1 MPSYDSVHFNPP
13 APLALVTLRN
23 TETDATCSDIPML
36 IDSGGDV
43 TLLPRNAAEF
53 IGLQSLP
60 DKGYELAAF
69 DGSLTV
75 APVVLAEMIFLG
87 KSFRGQFLL
96 LDQEIG
102 ILGRNILNVIP
113 ILLDG
118 PNLNWDSR

>member
-1 MPSYDSVHFNPP
+1 MPTYDSIRFNPP

-23 TETDATCSDIPML
+23 TETGASCSDIPML

-43 TLLPRNAAEF
+43 TLLPQSIAEL
-53 IGLQSLP
+53 IGLPTLP
-60 DKGYELAAF
+60 NKGYELAAF

-75 APVVLAEMIFLG
+75 APVVRAEMIFLG

-96 LDQEIG
+96 LEQEFG
-102 ILGRNILNVIP
+102 ILGRNIINLVP

-118 PNLNWDSR
+118 PNLSWDSQ